1 MCAFDILAN
10 NTDRKSG
17 HVLVDKS
24 NHVWGID
31 HGVCFSEDFKLRT
44 VIWEFGGEKI
54 AEDLMAKIEPLTQ
67 IVPLEVATLLSE
79 QEVVAISERAKWL
92 FDGAQFP
99 IDPSGRHYPWPL
111 V

>member
-1 MCAFDILAN
+1 
-10 NTDRKSG
+10 
-17 HVLVDKS
+17 
-24 NHVWGID
+24 
-31 HGVCFSEDFKLRT
+31 LRT

-67 IVPLEVATLLSE
+67 TVPLEVATLLSE
-79 QEVVAISERAKWL
+79 QEVIAITERAKWL

>member
-1 MCAFDILAN
+1 
-10 NTDRKSG
+10 
-17 HVLVDKS
+17 
-24 NHVWGID
+24 
-31 HGVCFSEDFKLRT
+31 VCFSEDFKLRT

-67 IVPLEVATLLSE
+67 TVPLEVATLLSE
-79 QEVVAISERAKWL
+79 QEVVAITERAKWL